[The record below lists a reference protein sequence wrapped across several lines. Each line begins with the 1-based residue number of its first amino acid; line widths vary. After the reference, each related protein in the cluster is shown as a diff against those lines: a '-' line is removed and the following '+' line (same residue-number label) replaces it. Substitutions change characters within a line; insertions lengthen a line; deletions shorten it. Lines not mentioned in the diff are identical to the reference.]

1 MEHLHFPRS
10 PSPTFFCSS
19 SRNSVQLWL
28 NSLATARYCPVQ
40 PLCVCPV
47 LLTLTRNPLKS
58 SALYLCVWPYSKLGP
73 NPLPPL
79 LSSIYSTLLKDKI
92 RSLFC
97 HISCPH
103 HLAFTSSSGKSSE
116 EKGTLAVKSP
126 GSGLAGLLHIMG
138 SRVPAGALPSP
149 ELLCWFL
156 CIYPSGISYAPIL
169 PIPSLVRKKKCRE
182 WRQKGGHKAGVQL
195 KEGGIKVEEKN
206 EDA

>member
-10 PSPTFFCSS
+10 PSPTFFSS
-19 SRNSVQLWL
+19 SSGNSVQLWL

-47 LLTLTRNPLKS
+47 LLTLSRNPLKS

-79 LSSIYSTLLKDKI
+79 PSSIYSTLLKDKI
-92 RSLFC
+92 HSLFC

-116 EKGTLAVKSP
+116 EKGTLAVKSLGLVLLVFYTSWAAGCQP
-126 GSGLAGLLHIMG
+126 GPCQVQSFCVG
-138 SRVPAGALPSP
+138 SSASIHQASLMLPS
-149 ELLCWFL
+149 FL
-156 CIYPSGISYAPIL
+156 FL
-169 PIPSLVRKKKCRE
+169 F
-182 WRQKGGHKAGVQL
+182 WW
-195 KEGGIKVEEKN
+195 EKRNAEN
-206 EDA
+206 EDKKEVIKQGCN